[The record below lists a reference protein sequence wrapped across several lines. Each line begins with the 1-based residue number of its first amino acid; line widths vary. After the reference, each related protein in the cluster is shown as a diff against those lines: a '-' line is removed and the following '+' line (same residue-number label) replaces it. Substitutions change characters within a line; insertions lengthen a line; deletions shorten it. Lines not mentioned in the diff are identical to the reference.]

1 MQSDTWPAWR
11 LRESLIIQKYSNS
24 SVADHRG
31 IQRVARRIVDT
42 QRAGFSVVVVL
53 PEMESATN
61 ELSTHPTGLAPLGE
75 SGELDLAAGRREQ
88 IFVPS
93 LEIAISKLGAAPH
106 VFTGGEA
113 GLITD
118 GIHGKAHIVGVDP
131 LAVVASLARKE
142 IPIVAGF
149 QGTNR
154 EANMVTTMGRDGSDL
169 MAVALAASM
178 NALVCEIYSDFDGLY
193 TADPRIV
200 PAARKVQTI
209 TSAQMMALAAA
220 GAKVLPR
227 RCIEYARRLGVT
239 IHLRSPFN
247 PDEGTVV
254 VSGLED
260 EPGAEHSATLEEP
273 MIMGLTQ
280 DRSQMQ
286 VTVAGVPTGPGAA
299 QLFGVTAALGVC
311 AEMITHRND
320 VVRRSTD
327 ISFILPATQIPTVV
341 AAVSKAQETIGFQ
354 SLKCEEVGKL
364 SLSGFGMRLEPD
376 VLCRFLGVLSDAGIN
391 IRLFSDSSV
400 SISAVTDLE
409 MLDLGA
415 RAMREA
421 FHLSDDLGKGYA
433 EKHMNQSVNHKG

>member
-61 ELSTHPTGLAPLGE
+61 ELSTHPAGLAPLGE
-75 SGELDLAAGRREQ
+75 SGELDLAEGRREQ

-239 IHLRSPFN
+239 IHVRSPFN

-260 EPGAEHSATLEEP
+260 EPGTEHSATLEEP

-280 DRSQMQ
+280 DRTQMQ

-341 AAVSKAQETIGFQ
+341 AAVSKAQEAIGFQ

-376 VLCRFLGVLSDAGIN
+376 VLCRFLGVLSDSGIN

>member
-61 ELSTHPTGLAPLGE
+61 ELSTHPAGLAPLGE

-88 IFVPS
+88 FFEPS

-169 MAVALAASM
+169 MAVALAASL

-209 TSAQMMALAAA
+209 TSVQMMELAAA

-227 RCIEYARRLGVT
+227 RCIEYARRRGVT

-273 MIMGLTQ
+273 MIMGLAQ
-280 DRSQMQ
+280 DRTQMQ

>member
-61 ELSTHPTGLAPLGE
+61 ELATHPAGLAPLGE
-75 SGELDLAAGRREQ
+75 PGEVDLAVGRREQ

-131 LAVVASLARKE
+131 LAVVASLARRE

-169 MAVALAASM
+169 MAVALAASL

-209 TSAQMMALAAA
+209 TSVQMMELAAA

-239 IHLRSPFN
+239 IHVRSPFN

-273 MIMGLTQ
+273 LIMGVTQ
-280 DRSQMQ
+280 DRTQMQ
-286 VTVAGVPTGPGAA
+286 VTVAGVPTGPGPA

-311 AEMITHRND
+311 PDMITHKND
-320 VVRRSTD
+320 VGGGSTD
-327 ISFILPATQIPTVV
+327 ISFILPAAHIPAVV

-354 SLKCEEVGKL
+354 WLKCEDVGKL

-376 VLCRFLGVLSDAGIN
+376 VLCRFLGVLSDAGIK

-400 SISAVTDLE
+400 SLSAVTDLE
-409 MLDLGA
+409 MLELGA

>member
-1 MQSDTWPAWR
+1 MQSDTWSAWR

-24 SVADHRG
+24 SVTDHRG

-61 ELSTHPTGLAPLGE
+61 ELSTHPAGLAPLGE
-75 SGELDLAAGRREQ
+75 SGELDLAAGRREL
-88 IFVPS
+88 IIEPS

-169 MAVALAASM
+169 MAVALAASL

-209 TSAQMMALAAA
+209 TSVQMLELAAA

-239 IHLRSPFN
+239 IHVRSPFN

-260 EPGAEHSATLEEP
+260 EPGNEHSAALEEP

-280 DRSQMQ
+280 DRTQMQ

-299 QLFGVTAALGVC
+299 QLFGVTAVLGVC

-320 VVRRSTD
+320 VVGRSTD

-354 SLKCEEVGKL
+354 SLTCEEVGKL
-364 SLSGFGMRLEPD
+364 SVSGFGMRLEPD
-376 VLCRFLGVLSDAGIN
+376 VLCRFLGVLSDAGIK

>member
-61 ELSTHPTGLAPLGE
+61 ELSTHPAGLAPLGE

-239 IHLRSPFN
+239 IHVRSPFN

-260 EPGAEHSATLEEP
+260 EPGTEHSATLEEP

-280 DRSQMQ
+280 DRTQMQ
-286 VTVAGVPTGPGAA
+286 VTVAGVPTGPGVA

-354 SLKCEEVGKL
+354 SLNCEEVGKL

-409 MLDLGA
+409 MLDLGT

>member
-11 LRESLIIQKYSNS
+11 LRESLIIQKYSSS

-61 ELSTHPTGLAPLGE
+61 ELATHPAGLAPSGE
-75 SGELDLAAGRREQ
+75 SGGLDLAVVRRKQ
-88 IFVPS
+88 IFEPS
-93 LEIAISKLGAAPH
+93 LEMAISKLGAASH

-131 LAVVASLARKE
+131 LAVAASLARRE

-169 MAVALAASM
+169 MAVALAASL

-209 TSAQMMALAAA
+209 TSVQMMELAAA

-239 IHLRSPFN
+239 IHVRSPFN
-247 PDEGTVV
+247 PDEGTMV

-273 MIMGLTQ
+273 LIMGVIQ
-280 DRSQMQ
+280 DRTQIQ
-286 VTVAGVPTGPGAA
+286 VTVAGVPMGPGPA

-311 AEMITHRND
+311 PEMITHKND
-320 VVRRSTD
+320 VADGSTD
-327 ISFILPATQIPTVV
+327 ISFILPADQIPPVV
-341 AAVSKAQETIGFQ
+341 ADVSKAQETIGFQ
-354 SLKCEEVGKL
+354 WLKCEEVGKL

-376 VLCRFLGVLSDAGIN
+376 VLCRFLGVLSDAGIK

-400 SISAVTDLE
+400 CLSAVTDLE
-409 MLDLGA
+409 MLGLGV
-415 RAMREA
+415 RAMRET
-421 FHLSDDLGKGYA
+421 FNLSDDLGKGYK

>member
-61 ELSTHPTGLAPLGE
+61 ELSTHPAGLAPLGE

-239 IHLRSPFN
+239 IHVRSPFN

-260 EPGAEHSATLEEP
+260 EPGTEHSATLEEP

-280 DRSQMQ
+280 DRTQMQ
-286 VTVAGVPTGPGAA
+286 VTVAGVPTGPGVA

-341 AAVSKAQETIGFQ
+341 AAVSKAQEAIGFQ